1 MQLRHLSDLSL
12 DATRLVTVDGLHR
25 HILGVIA
32 GMPVTALRTLDCGG
46 CVAALA
52 VSSAVQR

>member
-12 DATRLVTVDGLHR
+12 DATRLVTVDGLHG
-25 HILGVIA
+25 HILGVI
-32 GMPVTALRTLDCGG
+32 VTTLRTVDSGG
-46 CVAALA
+46 CGAALA

>member
-12 DATRLVTVDGLHR
+12 DATRLVTVDGLH
-25 HILGVIA
+25 V
-32 GMPVTALRTLDCGG
+32 PGG
-46 CVAALA
+46 CGAALA